1 MMVETA
7 VEVMAPAEPAGGGA
21 RSLLGTIWAGARA
34 TVGALMGLA
43 PHVLHH
49 VGFLA
54 GAAIL
59 TGFLGNAV
67 LYVAGLLLSI
77 PLLRRIHR
85 RFATWKAPAIGV
97 VIFSTLFLFSTLV
110 LGPLFN
116 PDPGSGDEPDAPAP
130 AATPAEEEHDGHHE

>member
-1 MMVETA
+1 MDATSG
-7 VEVMAPAEPAGGGA
+7 EVNAPTEPAGGGA
-21 RSLLGTIWAGARA
+21 RSVLGTAWAGARA
-34 TVGALMGLA
+34 TIGALMGLA

-85 RFATWKAPAIGV
+85 RFGTWKAPTIGV
-97 VIFSTLFLFSTLV
+97 MIFSTLFLFSTLV

-116 PDPGSGDEPDAPAP
+116 PDPGSGEKPDAPAP
-130 AATPAEEEHDGHHE
+130 SATPAAEEHDGHHE

>member
-1 MMVETA
+1 MNATSVD
-7 VEVMAPAEPAGGGA
+7 VVAPAKPAGDGA
-21 RSLLGTIWAGARA
+21 RSLLGMIWAGARA

-43 PHVLHH
+43 PHVMHH
-49 VGFLA
+49 IGFLA

-59 TGFLGNAV
+59 TGFLGNTV

-85 RFATWKAPAIGV
+85 RFGTWKAPAIGV
-97 VIFSTLFLFSTLV
+97 VIFSALFAFSTFV

-116 PDPGSGDEPDAPAP
+116 PDPRSGEEPAAPAP
-130 AATPAEEEHDGHHE
+130 SATPAAEEHEGHHG

>member
-1 MMVETA
+1 MDATPE
-7 VEVMAPAEPAGGGA
+7 EVMAPAEPAGGGA
-21 RSLLGTIWAGARA
+21 RSLLGTAWAGARA

-43 PHVLHH
+43 PHVMHH

-85 RFATWKAPAIGV
+85 RFATWTAPAIGV
-97 VIFSTLFLFSTLV
+97 VSFSTLFLISTLV

-116 PDPGSGDEPDAPAP
+116 PEPRSGEEPAAPAP
-130 AATPAEEEHDGHHE
+130 SATPAAEEHDGHHE

>member
-1 MMVETA
+1 MMVETSG
-7 VEVMAPAEPAGGGA
+7 EVMAPAEPAGGGA

-34 TVGALMGLA
+34 AVGALMGLA
-43 PHVLHH
+43 PHVMHH
-49 VGFLA
+49 IGFLA

-77 PLLRRIHR
+77 PLLRRLRR
-85 RFATWKAPAIGV
+85 RFGTWKAPAIGV
-97 VIFSTLFLFSTLV
+97 VIFSALFAFSTFV

-116 PDPGSGDEPDAPAP
+116 PDPRSGEEPAAPAP
-130 AATPAEEEHDGHHE
+130 SATPAAEEHDGHHE

>member
-1 MMVETA
+1 MNATSVDA
-7 VEVMAPAEPAGGGA
+7 VAPAKPAGDGA
-21 RSLLGTIWAGARA
+21 RSLLGMIWAGARA

-43 PHVLHH
+43 PHVMHH
-49 VGFLA
+49 IGFLA

-59 TGFLGNAV
+59 TGFLGNTV

-85 RFATWKAPAIGV
+85 RFGTWKAPAIGV
-97 VIFSTLFLFSTLV
+97 VIFSALFAFSTFV

-116 PDPGSGDEPDAPAP
+116 PDPRSGEEPAAPAP
-130 AATPAEEEHDGHHE
+130 SATPAAEEHEGHHG